1 MDQDRSRLSRPRAG
15 RAHCPGRGPV
25 FRRCALSPRRGGARA
40 AAPGSRRAGPGGVL
54 SAITGGLV
62 RDHVSRTRIK
72 ICGITSPEDGRM
84 AAAAGV
90 DAIGLVFHPDSP
102 RAVSVATANAVCAAL
117 PPFVTA
123 VGLFVDPER
132 DQVAQVLDGC
142 PLDILQFHGDES
154 PELCN
159 GFGRRFLK
167 AVRMG
172 EGSDPAAAGERY
184 GAHRLLLDAYVPGQP
199 GGTGRT
205 FRWSAVPPWPLP
217 LNWNPLW

>member
-1 MDQDRSRLSRPRAG
+1 MRRTRIKVCGITSPADG
-15 RAHCPGRGPV
+15 RMAAEVGVDAVGLV
-25 FRRCALSPRRGGARA
+25 FY
-40 AAPGSRRAGPGGVL
+40 PGSRRAV
-54 SAITGGLV
+54 T
-62 RDHVSRTRIK
+62 
-72 ICGITSPEDGRM
+72 PEEG
-84 AAAAGV
+84 AE
-90 DAIGLVFHPDSP
+90 IL
-102 RAVSVATANAVCAAL
+102 AAL

-123 VGLFVDPER
+123 VGLFVDPDEE
-132 DQVAQVLDGC
+132 QVTRVLDGC